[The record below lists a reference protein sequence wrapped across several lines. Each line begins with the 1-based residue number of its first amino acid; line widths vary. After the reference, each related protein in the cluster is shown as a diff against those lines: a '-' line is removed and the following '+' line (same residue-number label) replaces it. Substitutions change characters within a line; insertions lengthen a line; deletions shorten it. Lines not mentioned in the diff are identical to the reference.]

1 MSFFVWQD
9 KFAFDIESID
19 NDHKKLVGLIDDL
32 YVAMSQ
38 GKARAIIED
47 VVKSLLEYTRVHFRR
62 EEFYMKSTN
71 YLDYDTHKKAHDVF
85 IDQVLQY
92 QQKLQEGKDNFSID
106 VLSFLREWLSQHILN
121 IDKQTVP
128 HLKKYGIK

>member
-1 MSFFVWQD
+1 MSFFAWQD
-9 KFAFDIESID
+9 KFAFEIESID

-32 YVAMSQ
+32 YVSMSQ
-38 GKARAIIED
+38 GKAKAIIED
-47 VVKSLLEYTRVHFRR
+47 VVKSLLDYTRVHFRR

-71 YLDYDTHKKAHDVF
+71 YPDYEVHKRAHDAFVE
-85 IDQVLQY
+85 QVLLY

-106 VLSFLREWLSQHILN
+106 VLSFLREWLSEHILN
-121 IDKQTVP
+121 IDKKTVP

>member
-1 MSFFVWQD
+1 MSFFAWQD

-19 NDHKKLVGLIDDL
+19 NDHKKLVGLIDEL

-38 GKARAIIED
+38 GKAKVIIED
-47 VVKSLLEYTRVHFRR
+47 VVKSLLDYTRVHFRR

-71 YLDYDTHKKAHDVF
+71 YPDYEAHKRAHDKF
-85 IDQVLQY
+85 IEQALIY
-92 QQKLQEGKDNFSID
+92 QQKLKEGKDNFSID
-106 VLSFLREWLSQHILN
+106 VLSFLREWLSEHILN
-121 IDKQTVP
+121 TDKQTVP